1 MKDGKP
7 VVLIDEKT
15 GLPVDPEEKRK
26 YLANPEEH
34 QARNSYSY
42 VNTNTGTL
50 LFNTANPYY
59 YLNFTDSQTNT
70 FAALG
75 NAALFLGSKLTRISH
90 INLCRD
96 YRTFTY

>member
-1 MKDGKP
+1 M
-7 VVLIDEKT
+7 
-15 GLPVDPEEKRK
+15 DPEEKRK

-75 NAALFLGSKLTRISH
+75 NAALFLGSKFVYVIKAYLFVLGTSYSLFPSPNNHSRLFIKV
-90 INLCRD
+90 C
-96 YRTFTY
+96 